1 MADNLPDKFEAE
13 ILKVGTWNSA
23 NAGPVKITKEIL
35 SEIVNNFEWFNKLRR
50 VPIKL
55 GHHSLINR
63 KELSGGQ
70 PIFGEVENLRL
81 SGDVLIAKFKDVH
94 KTVMEAIRQKLF
106 KDVSAEVHRNVT
118 RNGKSMGRA
127 LTGVAVLGIESPAVK
142 GLKDLQALLSDDSET
157 IDISDGVVVFE
168 EMTVIIEDKGGEED
182 MGEDTKHFEDE
193 IKRLKGELSDT
204 ESKLKK
210 SNDEK
215 VELSESLD
223 KIETEKTE
231 AERTASID
239 DVKEFCEGK
248 VKDMKMSPAARDAI
262 VSHLDKAEFSESNEP
277 IISVTMFKE
286 CMDKMHEMDTEEK
299 GSKTEKEEFTDLNAE
314 IDAAKKQYKKDNPDI
329 TDETVIFS
337 EVMNADK
344 DLAARYMKETI

>member
-1 MADNLPDKFEAE
+1 MAEDKLPDKFEAE

-182 MGEDTKHFEDE
+182 MSEEIKKLEDE
-193 IKRLKGELSDT
+193 KREMQAKHDVEV
-204 ESKLKK
+204 KK
-210 SNDEK
+210 FADEK
-215 VELSESLD
+215 AELTAKLD